1 MTPEEADRFERLE
14 KEIAAL
20 REQLKAAENTVR
32 RAKDPNP
39 VQRPS
44 LKRVF
49 KLVHDACMT
58 LTRKA
63 NGWLLK
69 LGNKERVFK
78 RLTQIWELLLTDD
91 WSLGDIFP
99 PKEEDRSWR
108 DAEGRLPKPVLRFP
122 QRYEC
127 LAPNYH
133 PRPEILIP
141 F

>member
-1 MTPEEADRFERLE
+1 MPVSRSDRSGISGDTLLASNHNKNMSNEEQADLIERLE

-58 LTRKA
+58 LTR
-63 NGWLLK
+63 
-69 LGNKERVFK
+69 
-78 RLTQIWELLLTDD
+78 
-91 WSLGDIFP
+91 
-99 PKEEDRSWR
+99 
-108 DAEGRLPKPVLRFP
+108 
-122 QRYEC
+122 
-127 LAPNYH
+127 
-133 PRPEILIP
+133 
-141 F
+141 

>member
-1 MTPEEADRFERLE
+1 MTPEEAERVERLE

-32 RAKDPNP
+32 RAKDISP

-58 LTRKA
+58 LTRQA
-63 NGWLLK
+63 SSWLLK
-69 LGNKERVFK
+69 LGNKERKFK
-78 RLTQIWELLLTDD
+78 KLTDIWELLLSDD

-99 PKEEDRSWR
+99 PVEDKSWR
-108 DAEGRLPKPVLRFP
+108 DESGRLPKPVLRFP

-127 LAPNYH
+127 LVPNYH
-133 PRPEILIP
+133 PRPEFLIP